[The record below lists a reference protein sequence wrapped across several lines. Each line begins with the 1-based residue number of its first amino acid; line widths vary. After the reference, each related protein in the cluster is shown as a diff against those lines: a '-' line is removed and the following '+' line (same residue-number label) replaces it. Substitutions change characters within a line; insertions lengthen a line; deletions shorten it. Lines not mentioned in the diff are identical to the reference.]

1 MRIIALAAVLSVI
14 SWFGPSIAAVA
25 DGTGGGPSNSVFP
38 LQLATTVP
46 FAPTAFR
53 SAGASHLVYELHLTN
68 FSGGPVNIR
77 RIEVQ
82 DVDAPSTPIAV
93 FQDDKLSE
101 MLDPVGG
108 QAKPGPV
115 QLAAGASTIAYMWVT
130 IKDGDRVPARLSH
143 HITTDDNALEGA
155 VVSTRGVELP
165 VLSPPVRGEGW
176 MASDGPS
183 NDRGNH
189 HRRGVLVLDGK
200 VVDSRRYA
208 IDWMI
213 SKNGKTGSGERN
225 LPSTYFAF
233 EQRVYAV
240 ADAIVSHAKD
250 GQPDN
255 VPALPKDFHPAVP
268 ITMDTVAGNNIVLD
282 LGHGRYAYYFH
293 LHPGSV
299 LVKPGDHVRRGQL
312 IGHIGCSGDATVPHL
327 HFEITT
333 SPKLIAGEGLP
344 YEIDQYRVR
353 ADDGSLQLRKKE
365 LPLDKMIV
373 DFGPAAEAAR

>member
-1 MRIIALAAVLSVI
+1 MRILALTAMLA
-14 SWFGPSIAAVA
+14 FAGFPSIAAAA
-25 DGTGGGPSNSVFP
+25 DAAGGGPSNVFP
-38 LQLATTVP
+38 LQLATTIP
-46 FAPTAFR
+46 FAPTAVR

-77 RIEVQ
+77 RIEVR
-82 DVDAPSTPIAV
+82 DGDAPATPIAV
-93 FQDDKLSE
+93 FQDDRLGE
-101 MLDPVGG
+101 ILDSVGG
-108 QAKPGPV
+108 QAKPGSV
-115 QLAAGASTIAYMWVT
+115 QLGAGASAIAYMWVS

-143 HITTDDNALEGA
+143 RITTDDNALEGA
-155 VVSTRGVELP
+155 VVSTHESELP

-183 NDRGNH
+183 NDRVNH

-200 VVDSRRYA
+200 AVDSRRYA

-225 LPSTYFAF
+225 LPGTYFAF
-233 EQRVYAV
+233 EQPVYAV
-240 ADAIVSHAKD
+240 ADATVSHAKD

-255 VPALPKDFHPAVP
+255 VPALPSDFRPALP

-282 LGHGRYAYYFH
+282 LGHGKYAYYFH

-299 LVKPGDHVRRGQL
+299 LVKPGEHVRRGQL
-312 IGHIGCSGDATVPHL
+312 IARIGCSGDATVPHL

-333 SPKLIAGEGLP
+333 SPKLIAGEGVP
-344 YEIDQYRVR
+344 YAIDQYRVR
-353 ADDGSLQLRKKE
+353 ADDGSSQLRKKE

-373 DFGPAAEAAR
+373 DFGPAMKAAR